1 MYVFHSKQTTPN
13 RNERVTFVGEFENG
27 LLKIAS
33 ARCSKRDQFN
43 RKKGRKIAEGRL
55 LKDKIVFKQEMVE
68 CSPTNFLDI
77 TRTLSSEIIRT
88 KQVFLVHKEKTEEV
102 LPKN

>member
-1 MYVFHSKQTTPN
+1 MYVFHSKTTTPN

-33 ARCSKRDQFN
+33 SRCSKKDQFN
-43 RKKGRKIAEGRL
+43 RKKGRTIAEGRL
-55 LKDKIVFKQEMVE
+55 LKNKLIFQKEMTD
-68 CSPTNFLDI
+68 CSGANFLDI
-77 TRTLSSEIIRT
+77 TRELSSEIIRT
-88 KQVFLVHKEKTEEV
+88 KQVFLVHKENSEEV